1 VGLEVSL
8 QIRMD
13 TKMTPIP
20 QEVQKQ
26 TSKKMLTY
34 YHHYNV

>member
-1 VGLEVSL
+1 LE
-8 QIRMD
+8 I
-13 TKMTPIP
+13 KMTSIP

-34 YHHYNV
+34 YHHYSIQRFY